1 MFSSTTSTIL
11 NGIMA
16 TTDSALELLK
26 QQQREL
32 QKKLL
37 HQEMINA
44 NLYEHLIN
52 SGIIQS
58 NLLKTTTSSMSTSAN
73 LLELLKNR
81 GILSHDSN
89 NMYSSGR
96 QDTNN
101 SLQSFGSI
109 LPIND
114 VFTSLGIVFEKLFG
128 SKFYIYA
135 ILAIFIGILFT
146 MIACFC
152 MYCCCCSKLGRG
164 LMCCLKCTSF
174 TKSVAKTTYKQ
185 KQKGNENA
193 NKRALCCV

>member
-1 MFSSTTSTIL
+1 
-11 NGIMA
+11 MA
-16 TTDSALELLK
+16 TTDNALELLK
-26 QQQREL
+26 QQQNEL

-58 NLLKTTTSSMSTSAN
+58 NLLKTTTTSMTTSAN
-73 LLELLKNR
+73 LLELLRNR
-81 GILSHDSN
+81 GILNHDSSN
-89 NMYSSGR
+89 IYSNGR
-96 QDTNN
+96 HETHPN
-101 SLQSFGSI
+101 SSLHGFGSI

-114 VFTSLGIVFEKLFG
+114 VFTSLGMVFEKLFG

-164 LMCCLKCTSF
+164 LMCCWKCTKF
-174 TKSVAKTTYKQ
+174 TKSVAKTSYKQ
-185 KQKGNENA
+185 KQKANENA
-193 NKRALCCV
+193 TKSALCCV